1 VSTACRSLVA
11 LVIAASAVAAVA
23 AHGTIDIIADYLVE
37 HASYDDV
44 SSHASR
50 GLVVV
55 IATIIA
61 GAVALRGLRMCCDVA
76 ANRTVASPAPPAW
89 RVAPLFVGATMLLAA
104 VAVPLMELFD
114 ALLAGTALGNLDDA
128 FGGSALLGL
137 GTTFLC
143 AAAIGAG
150 VFALA
155 RWILSHRDR
164 VIAAIVGIMRSRV
177 QACAFGPLRSR
188 DFGDAPIHKHRLLAL
203 RRGTRAPPADTLLQF
218 STTHSP
224 LRGYQCYLFSL
235 RRAAS

>member
-1 VSTACRSLVA
+1 MPTAFRSLVA
-11 LVIAASAVAAVA
+11 LVIAASAVAAVV

-55 IATIIA
+55 IATIFA
-61 GAVALRGLRMCCDVA
+61 GVVALRGLRMCCDVA
-76 ANRTVASPAPPAW
+76 ARRTVASPAAPAW
-89 RVAPLFVGATMLLAA
+89 RKAPLFVGATMLLASI
-104 VAVPLMELFD
+104 AVPLMELFD
-114 ALLAGTALGNLDDA
+114 ARLAGTSLGNLDDA

-137 GTTFLC
+137 GTTLMC
-143 AAAIGAG
+143 AVAVGIA
-150 VFALA
+150 VFAFA

-177 QACAFGPLRSR
+177 RVRAPGPLRSR

-203 RRGTRAPPADTLLQF
+203 RRATRAPPFDTSLQF
-218 STTHSP
+218 NTTHSL
-224 LRGYQCYLFSL
+224 LRGYRCYLFSL